1 LCPVEETDI
10 SEHTRARFVLEQQA
24 EEQKRKEKEEQHLY
38 MTVRVV
44 TQKIARNYH
53 LTDLCSFETKTETPA
68 SALTVK
74 VKKDATYKDFKQIVA
89 EKIQVPAEKQRHW
102 VMAKRQNGTIRPD
115 ENLDKFE
122 NELIGSIK
130 DRLKLTVELR
140 VFVEESTVAGNEGPF
155 FEPYHPESD
164 LLIFVKCA
172 SLLFLIHFFFFFSN
186 LPPF

>member
-1 LCPVEETDI
+1 MCPVEETDI

-122 NELIGSIK
+122 NEMIGSIK

-172 SLLFLIHFFFFFSN
+172 FL
-186 LPPF
+186 